1 MSQFKKDIKY
11 IQVTF
16 QGAALC
22 IPLNLDGTPPIF
34 GVGNRKG
41 KLPRDCGKFSDM
53 IVMTF
58 YRDRE

>member
-22 IPLNLDGTPPIF
+22 IPLNLDATPPVF
-34 GVGNRKG
+34 CVVNREG
-41 KLPRDCGKFSDM
+41 KLPRDCGEFSDM
-53 IVMTF
+53 IVKTF
-58 YRDRE
+58 YHDRE